1 MCTSVFLKSGF
12 FGRTLDYETSFG
24 EEILFSPRGG
34 FRFGQAD
41 SRYSMM
47 GVGVVREGRPMYFDG
62 MNEFSLCAAA
72 LNFPG
77 EAHYSDGEG
86 IPSGELIGFILGFCR
101 STDEAKSAIES
112 LGIVSSTE
120 PAPLHW
126 MIADKRSAIVVESTK
141 DGLFIHENPVGI
153 LTNSPDFKNQ
163 LAHLS
168 DFSGLSPHSLTVRGD
183 SAVGLPGDFSS
194 MSRFVRGAF
203 MVENSISDGTP
214 HGELCRIIHV
224 LDALSLPLGV
234 TLSERGEPV
243 STRYTSVMDMEELTY
258 YYKTYDIVNWKS
270 VRLHPECEKSKSYPL
285 YEKD

>member
-41 SRYSMM
+41 NRYLMM
-47 GVGVVREGRPMYFDG
+47 GVGVMRGKTPMYFDG

-77 EAHYSDGEG
+77 EAHYAMGEG
-86 IPSGELIGFILGFCR
+86 IPSGELIGFVLGFCR
-101 STDEAKSAIES
+101 STDEARSAIER
-112 LGIVSSTE
+112 LGIVASTE
-120 PAPLHW
+120 FAPLHW

-168 DFSGLSPHSLTVRGD
+168 DFSGLSPHSLTTRGD
-183 SAVGLPGDFSS
+183 GALGLPGDFSS

-203 MVENSISDGTP
+203 MLENSLSDGTS

-234 TLSERGEPV
+234 TLSESDKPV
-243 STRYTSVMDMEELTY
+243 STRYISAMDMEGLTY
-258 YYKTYDIVNWKS
+258 YYKTYDGLNLKS
-270 VRLHPECEKSKSYPL
+270 VSLHPECEKSKSYPL

>member
-41 SRYSMM
+41 NRYSMI
-47 GVGVVREGRPMYFDG
+47 GVGVMRGSTPMYFDG

-86 IPSGELIGFILGFCR
+86 IPSGELVGFVLGFCR
-101 STDEAKSAIES
+101 TTDEAKSAIEN
-112 LGIVSSTE
+112 LGIVNSKEFS
-120 PAPLHW
+120 PLHW
-126 MIADKRSAIVVESTK
+126 MIADRRSAIVVESTK
-141 DGLFIHENPVGI
+141 DGLFIHENRLGI
-153 LTNSPDFKNQ
+153 LTNSPGFNSQ

-183 SAVGLPGDFSS
+183 GAMGLPGDFSS
-194 MSRFVRGAF
+194 TSRFVRGAF
-203 MVENSISDGTP
+203 MLENSASDGRP
-214 HGELCRIIHV
+214 RGELCRIIHI
-224 LDALSLPLGV
+224 LDSLSVPLGV
-234 TLSERGEPV
+234 TLSEKGELI
-243 STRYTSVMDMEELTY
+243 STRYTSTMDMDGLTY
-258 YYKTYDIVNWKS
+258 YYKTYDGLNLKS
-270 VRLHPECEKSKSYPL
+270 VRLHPECAEAKTYPL

>member
-24 EEILFSPRGG
+24 EEVLFTPRSG

-41 SRYSMM
+41 NRYSMM
-47 GVGVVREGRPMYFDG
+47 GVGVMREGRPMYFDG

-72 LNFPG
+72 LNFPD
-77 EAHYSDGEG
+77 EAHSSDGEG
-86 IPSGELIGFILGFCR
+86 IPSGELIGFVLGFCR

-141 DGLFIHENPVGI
+141 DGLFIHENQIGI
-153 LTNSPDFKNQ
+153 LTNSPGFNSQ

-168 DFSGLSPHSLTVRGD
+168 DFSGLTPHSLTTRGD
-183 SAVGLPGDFSS
+183 GALGLPGDFSS

-203 MVENSISDGTP
+203 MLENSLSDDTP

-224 LDALSLPLGV
+224 LDTLSLPLGV
-234 TLSERGEPV
+234 TLSESGKPV
-243 STRYTSVMDMEELTY
+243 STRYISAMDMEGLTY
-258 YYKTYDIVNWKS
+258 YYKTYDGLNLKS
-270 VRLHPECEKSKSYPL
+270 VSLHPECEESKSYPL